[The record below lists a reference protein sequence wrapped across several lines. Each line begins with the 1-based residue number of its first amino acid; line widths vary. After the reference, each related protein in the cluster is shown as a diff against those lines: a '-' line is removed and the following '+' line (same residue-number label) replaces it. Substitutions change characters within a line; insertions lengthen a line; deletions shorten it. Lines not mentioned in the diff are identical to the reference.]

1 MNSFFVLSA
10 LLFALGIGGALS
22 RANYIMILVSLQSGV
37 LGVVLAICAAGVT
50 SEKVKAPAQ
59 AFAMIVLFAF
69 CMVSSMAYVLFFSR
83 FKATKR
89 SDINAGIEL
98 RQ

>member
-1 MNSFFVLSA
+1 MNSFFILAA
-10 LLFALGIGGALS
+10 LLFALGIGGALI
-22 RANYIMILVSLQSGV
+22 RANFIMMLVSIQSGV
-37 LGVVLAICAAGVT
+37 LGVILAICAAGVA

-59 AFAMIVLFAF
+59 AFGMIVLFAF

-83 FKATKR
+83 YKATKR